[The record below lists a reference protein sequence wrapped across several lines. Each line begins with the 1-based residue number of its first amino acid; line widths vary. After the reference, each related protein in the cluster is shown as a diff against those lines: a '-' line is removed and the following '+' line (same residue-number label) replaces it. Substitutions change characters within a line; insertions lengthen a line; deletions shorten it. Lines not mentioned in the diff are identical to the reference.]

1 MSEAR
6 LLNDRYRVDGLI
18 GRGGMADVHAGH
30 DTRLGRPV
38 AIKLLR
44 SDLARDPSF
53 QSRFRREAQAVA
65 ALNHPNVVG
74 VYDTGEEL
82 IVDAA
87 GRAVDAP
94 FIVMEYVTGHT
105 LRQLITDRRLTIPT
119 SLAHADGVL
128 AALQYSHGAGIVHRD
143 IKPANVMVTDEGA
156 VKVMDFG
163 IARAMEDSSAT
174 LTQTQAVLGTAAY
187 LSPEQARGDT
197 VDPRSDLYSAACLF
211 YEMLTGR
218 PPFRGDS
225 AVSVAYQHVRELP
238 PPPSSV
244 NPEVSPAID
253 SVLLHALEKD
263 RQDRFQDAAEFQ
275 DALRAA
281 ARGVVYEPLVPGV
294 DEDTLQMP
302 PSDATD
308 RPRPSEDG
316 DHRSGAAVGAAAG
329 AGLAAAGLVAA
340 THRAAGEPPTQAFDG
355 DATATERSADAGATA
370 PGTNVLPRSGEGT
383 GDAEGS
389 DAAPLMLGLG
399 TDDEVHPD
407 TRARRRAWMIT
418 GIIALVLVLGAVAVY
433 FTNIL
438 IARSAPPE
446 TVSVPSVTNMSQAD
460 ASTALANANLRIR
473 LDHTNS
479 TTVKNGYAIST
490 DPHTGTR
497 VSPRSEVTLLVSSGP
512 AHVVLPTDLAGRPA
526 DQVRDELR
534 QLGLDP
540 MLTTTKN
547 SATVDEGSLI
557 ATVPGLGKQVP
568 AGSRVD
574 LVVSTGKVTMPQLV
588 GLTEAQ
594 ARAKLAADDVAL
606 PVKVETAENSVVK
619 PGTVTSQSQP
629 ANGNVDQGTTV
640 TVTVASAP
648 AKPKAKASPSPTPTP
663 SPSPT
668 SSSSPSPSPT
678 ASSSPSPPQSPSPS
692 PTATSSSG
700 STQGSGRAGA
710 PGQQKKHG

>member
-74 VYDTGEEL
+74 VFDTGEEL

-105 LRQLITDRRLTIPT
+105 VRQLITDERLTIGT

-128 AALQYSHGAGIVHRD
+128 SALQYSHDAGIVHRD

-163 IARAMEDSSAT
+163 IARAIEDSSAT

-187 LSPEQARGDT
+187 LSPEQARGER
-197 VDPRSDLYSAACLF
+197 VDARSDLYSAACLF
-211 YEMLTGR
+211 YEMVTGR

-238 PPPSSV
+238 PAPSTL
-244 NPEVSPAID
+244 NPDVTPAID

-263 RQDRFQDAAEFQ
+263 RQDRFQDAAEFGE
-275 DALRAA
+275 ALRAA
-281 ARGVVYEPLVPGV
+281 AHGVVYQPLVTGV

-302 PSDATD
+302 PSSASDTPREREGRD
-308 RPRPSEDG
+308 RT
-316 DHRSGAAVGAAAG
+316 AVGAAAG
-329 AGLAAAGLVAA
+329 AAAGSGLAAAAL
-340 THRAAGEPPTQAFDG
+340 AGGSPTAST
-355 DATATERSADAGATA
+355 DATATEALGRPDQAGASPATTALTSADDDED
-370 PGTNVLPRSGEGT
+370 PSGT
-383 GDAEGS
+383 
-389 DAAPLMLGLG
+389 DAAPLVLGIG

-407 TRARRRAWMIT
+407 TRARRRAWLIT

-433 FTNIL
+433 FTNL
-438 IARSAPPE
+438 LVARSAPPE
-446 TVSVPSVTNMSQAD
+446 MVTVPAVANMSQAD
-460 ASTALANANLRIR
+460 ASTTLANANLRIR
-473 LDHTNS
+473 LDRTNS
-479 TTVKNGYAIST
+479 TTVKNGDAIST
-490 DPHTGTR
+490 DPHSGTR

-512 AHVVLPTDLAGRPA
+512 ARVTIPSDLAGRPA

-540 MLTTTKN
+540 LQTTTQN
-547 SATVDEGSLI
+547 SATVDEGALI
-557 ATVPGLGKQVP
+557 NTVPALGKQVP

-574 LVVSTGKVTMPQLV
+574 LVISTGRVTMPQVV

-594 ARAKLAADDVAL
+594 ARAKLSAADVAL
-606 PVKVETAENSVVK
+606 PVRIETAENAVVK
-619 PGTVTSQSQP
+619 PGTVTAQSAP

-640 TVTVASAP
+640 TLTVARAP
-648 AKPKAKASPSPTPTP
+648 AKASPSPTPSPSSPSP

-668 SSSSPSPSPT
+668 SKPSASASPT
-678 ASSSPSPPQSPSPS
+678 PTPTPS
-692 PTATSSSG
+692 TSSSSSAAG
-700 STQGSGRAGA
+700 PGQGTGRSGA
-710 PGQQKKHG
+710 PGQQKKDQGG